1 MPRTSPFK
9 IALSDTEE
17 RALVE
22 KTRQY
27 TAPHYK
33 VVRSKIVLLASFDM
47 QNKEISQVLQVPGRI
62 VTRWRKRFYY
72 ERLDGLEDRPRC
84 GKPRSFSP

>member
-1 MPRTSPFK
+1 MPRKSPFM
-9 IALSDTEE
+9 ITLSDTEE

-33 VVRSKIVLLASFDM
+33 VVRSKIVLLAASGM
-47 QNKEISQVLQVPGRI
+47 QNKQISQVLHVPGRI
-62 VTRWRKRFYY
+62 VTKWRKRFYY
-72 ERLDGLEDRPRC
+72 ERIEGLEDRPRC
-84 GKPRSFSP
+84 GKPRFFSP